1 MPSTNHQAL
10 DVTSQTNK
18 SLIDQLHSVAA
29 RSVLEMGY
37 NNDQVLGALKKINEL
52 RPGMFVYFDIIFL
65 LNII

>member
-18 SLIDQLHSVAA
+18 SLIDQLQSVAA

-37 NNDQVLGALKKINEL
+37 NNDQVLGALKKINE
-52 RPGMFVYFDIIFL
+52 
-65 LNII
+65 

>member
-10 DVTSQTNK
+10 NVTSQTNK

-52 RPGMFVYFDIIFL
+52 RLGMFVYFNIIFL

>member
-37 NNDQVLGALKKINEL
+37 NNDQVLGALKTINEL
-52 RPGMFVYFDIIFL
+52 RPGMFVYFSIIFQ

>member
-52 RPGMFVYFDIIFL
+52 RLGMFVYFNIIFL

>member
-37 NNDQVLGALKKINEL
+37 NNDQVLGALKKINE
-52 RPGMFVYFDIIFL
+52 
-65 LNII
+65 

>member
-18 SLIDQLHSVAA
+18 SLIDQLQSVAA

-37 NNDQVLGALKKINEL
+37 NNDQVRGALKKINEL
-52 RPGMFVYFDIIFL
+52 RPGMFVYFNIIFL